1 MYLLDSNIFLEL
13 LLNQDKADEV
23 EQFLRTKPKEKLYI
37 SEFSLYSVA
46 IVLFHRKLFE
56 TFMRFLNDLIV
67 TGGVRLLR
75 LSVQDME
82 KMAAIA
88 LRFKLDFDDA
98 YQYAVAEKLSLE
110 IVSFDSDFDRT
121 EKGRKTPAQLEV

>member
-13 LLNQDKADEV
+13 FLNQDKADEV
-23 EQFLRTKPKEKLYI
+23 EQFLRTKPKEKFYI
-37 SEFSLYSVA
+37 SEFSLYSIA

-56 TFMRFLNDLIV
+56 TFMRFLNDLII

-82 KMAAIA
+82 KVAAAA
-88 LRFKLDFDDA
+88 LRFNLDFDDA
-98 YQYAVAEKLSLE
+98 YQYAKACSGKWKE
-110 IVSFDSDFDRT
+110 I
-121 EKGRKTPAQLEV
+121 KIGMHAP